1 GRLLASEA
9 GYIPSASTIL
19 SLSRPPSGQPGS
31 TLRFAALIAASK
43 MVDPLVGAQGRA
55 PTRRAPTPTTIGS
68 MFLHFAID
76 KVSKTFARRYN
87 VRAGSFGGATPPAP
101 RCHVNRNVR

>member
-1 GRLLASEA
+1 MCPAENHHAAQHGRLLASEA

-76 KVSKTFARRYN
+76 KVLTHVTVY
-87 VRAGSFGGATPPAP
+87 VTAGS
-101 RCHVNRNVR
+101 R